1 MQSHWK
7 ASAVSVKY
15 FLSSSVLIRFTV
27 YYHNITLDGWL
38 RNNPVY
44 WVFNLGTRPSF
55 DLRLGTI
62 ASFLP
67 QVGDNSQFLTSGWG
81 Q

>member
-1 MQSHWK
+1 MLMQSHWK

-15 FLSSSVLIRFTV
+15 FLSSSVLIRFTL

-44 WVFNLGTRPSF
+44 WVFNLGTRVSF
-55 DLRLGTI
+55 K
-62 ASFLP
+62 A
-67 QVGDNSQFLTSGWG
+67 QF
-81 Q
+81 